1 MKGSR
6 LLTALGPFLL
16 SVILARATSNYIYGS
31 DEYDTVIGG
40 ISPNGKYA
48 IATHGSSANYGYD
61 GFRVFLI
68 DNLTG
73 KKIGP
78 LLEVSDNLDTGAD
91 AFGAKWSADSGS
103 VFVVYRIDRH
113 QPLQAVEYRIA
124 HGRAYPATLT
134 HVDAD
139 ANQSSYWQTVAA
151 GNRKSPK
158 IFGTPRP
165 HQYDQ

>member
-73 KKIGP
+73 KRSGRFWKSVTIWIRALMRLARNGPPILARSLWSIG
-78 LLEVSDNLDTGAD
+78 S
-91 AFGAKWSADSGS
+91 
-103 VFVVYRIDRH
+103 
-113 QPLQAVEYRIA
+113 
-124 HGRAYPATLT
+124 
-134 HVDAD
+134 
-139 ANQSSYWQTVAA
+139 TVT
-151 GNRKSPK
+151 SPCK
-158 IFGTPRP
+158 
-165 HQYDQ
+165 